1 MRRLLLGAVTL
12 TMLLA
17 GGGDSGNDYDPTA
30 DSEKEQFMTICAT
43 NGAVW
48 ERTYSG
54 CRDAWRE
61 YVSLLSYM
69 DEQFSEK
76 QWKYDCVVD
85 VAMRVAEIEPIS
97 SKQTRLWAEARECQG
112 APRGYCPWDDEVM
125 ETSPKLTGK
134 TCFKWFLYNP
144 DASPIKP

>member
-1 MRRLLLGAVTL
+1 MPTQEVTHETAL
-12 TMLLA
+12 VGCSNSDNALA
-17 GGGDSGNDYDPTA
+17 GCGDSGNDYDPTA
-30 DSEKEQFMTICAT
+30 DSEKERFMTICAT

-85 VAMRVAEIEPIS
+85 VAMRVARSNQFRVSRPDCGLRRVS
-97 SKQTRLWAEARECQG
+97 AKGHLGVTAPGMTRLWRLI
-112 APRGYCPWDDEVM
+112 P
-125 ETSPKLTGK
+125 
-134 TCFKWFLYNP
+134 N
-144 DASPIKP
+144 